1 MVVRSISLGDV
12 VAGEILDDL
21 PVHKIVDKEKV
32 VPEQFLQ
39 EVQLTWLIVGDD
51 IVEDEL
57 EPFGDMHLEEL
68 ILADQLVDDLVE
80 GVVELEE
87 LVSLVVLIREDIF
100 FQVHFHEVEQ
110 LEEELADAEVFADHL
125 TLEHRED

>member
-1 MVVRSISLGDV
+1 MRLLQDLNEVVKDKLLIVGVDSLAYNAKQPEDLKVLLLMVVRSLSLGDV

-21 PVHKIVDKEKV
+21 PVHKIIDKEKV

-39 EVQLTWLIVGDD
+39 EVQLAWLIVGDD

-68 ILADQLVDDLVE
+68 ILAD
-80 GVVELEE
+80 
-87 LVSLVVLIREDIF
+87 
-100 FQVHFHEVEQ
+100 
-110 LEEELADAEVFADHL
+110 
-125 TLEHRED
+125 